1 MKLIDIAKNQ
11 YASFKYLVIHL
22 VKLSLILKKIK
33 KSPYF
38 PSSKSPGIFA
48 TIHTLESTF
57 SVFFEI
63 SKFAKNR
70 DVGQSLYELKY
81 NEKIISL
88 SSEINTK
95 MDHYGSDKGTFHGYS
110 NIYSSI
116 LNEFTGNGIRIAEI
130 GIGTNNTKIPSN
142 MGTKGIP
149 GASLRAWND
158 ISCIEAVYGLDVD
171 RQVLVNSDKI
181 SSFYLDQLNQE
192 SWNELE
198 NSIEP
203 GSLDIFI
210 DDGLHSP
217 LANIMFLNNAHKFV
231 KQNGFI
237 IIEDIDDNS
246 LSFWEMLLSLHSK
259 IWDLKI
265 IRCKRKSIIVGK
277 FAYSFEI

>member
-1 MKLIDIAKNQ
+1 MKLTDIIKSK
-11 YASFKYLVIHL
+11 YISSKYLVIHW
-22 VKLSLILKKIK
+22 VKLPLILKKIK

-70 DVGQSLYELKY
+70 DVGQSLYEVKY
-81 NEKIISL
+81 NERIISL
-88 SSEINTK
+88 SSKINTK

-110 NIYSSI
+110 SVYSCI
-116 LNEFTGNGIRIAEI
+116 LSELSEKGIRIAEI

-142 MGTKGIP
+142 MGKKGIP

-158 ISCIEAVYGLDVD
+158 MPGIEAVYGLDVD

-198 NSIEP
+198 NCIEP
-203 GSLDIFI
+203 SSLDIFI

-217 LANIMFLNNAHKFV
+217 LANIMFLNNAHKFI

-237 IIEDIDDNS
+237 IVEDIDDNS

-265 IRCKRKSIIVGK
+265 VRCKRKSLVIGK
-277 FAYSFEI
+277 IASNFEI

>member
-1 MKLIDIAKNQ
+1 MKLIDLIKSK
-11 YASFKYLVIHL
+11 YFSSKYLIIHW
-22 VKLSLILKKIK
+22 VKMPLILKKIK

-57 SVFFEI
+57 SLFLEI

-70 DVGQSLYELKY
+70 AGGQSLYEVKY
-81 NEKIISL
+81 NERIISL
-88 SSEINTK
+88 SNEINSK

-110 NIYSSI
+110 RIYSCI
-116 LNEFTGNGIRIAEI
+116 LNELSEKDIRIAEI

-142 MGTKGIP
+142 MGKKGIP

-158 ISCIEAVYGLDVD
+158 LSGIEAVYGLDVD

-181 SSFYLDQLNQE
+181 SSFYLDQLSQE

-198 NSIEP
+198 NCIRP
-203 GSLDIFI
+203 GTLDIFI

-217 LANIMFLNNAHKFV
+217 LANTMFLNNAHKFI

-237 IIEDIDDNS
+237 IVEDIDDNS

-265 IRCKRKSIIVGK
+265 IRCERKSLVIGK
-277 FAYSFEI
+277 MASNFEI